1 MIDEPDVDVLRA
13 AFVAA
18 NGPESPLAA
27 EDLEAI
33 QRALDGELGA
43 SEQTALLDRLALE
56 PELATA
62 WRLAREL
69 RTELVR
75 APASFPRR
83 PWVSRHRAL
92 LTAAA
97 LVVATVGAIW
107 LRAPSPPVERAP
119 AWPAIESQLAE
130 SALLSRDR
138 FELAWQSPFA
148 GARFDVDVL
157 DAELRVLYRARG
169 LSEPRVVVPV
179 GSFAGLAPGSDVLW
193 RVEARLPGGAAS
205 TSRTFVQRIE

>member
-1 MIDEPDVDVLRA
+1 
-13 AFVAA
+13 
-18 NGPESPLAA
+18 
-27 EDLEAI
+27 
-33 QRALDGELGA
+33 
-43 SEQTALLDRLALE
+43 
-56 PELATA
+56 
-62 WRLAREL
+62 
-69 RTELVR
+69 
-75 APASFPRR
+75 
-83 PWVSRHRAL
+83 
-92 LTAAA
+92 
-97 LVVATVGAIW
+97 
-107 LRAPSPPVERAP
+107 
-119 AWPAIESQLAE
+119 
-130 SALLSRDR
+130 LSRDR